1 MKTSAIRQKCHLFSR
16 GNFWTKKLILINKKV
31 ICDFTN
37 WMVRTI
43 VGTDL
48 ERGDFAGLKRCLLWI
63 YLYYFFTWETVI
75 TIFRRQA
82 IITYIWFCKSSLK
95 KKRIFLSFTHFSPI
109 EWCKLFNLGKF
120 TILKVDCVNLFS
132 KKIVTSD
139 IFFYL
144 PIFLSEIKKIW

>member
-1 MKTSAIRQKCHLFSR
+1 MTFPKHYFFCMLLKSILNFKQGRIYIRPHFTIKKKYIKILVIMKTSAIRQKCHLFSR

-82 IITYIWFCKSSLK
+82 IITYIWFCKSS
-95 KKRIFLSFTHFSPI
+95 
-109 EWCKLFNLGKF
+109 
-120 TILKVDCVNLFS
+120 
-132 KKIVTSD
+132 
-139 IFFYL
+139 
-144 PIFLSEIKKIW
+144 